1 MNITKGNILII
12 DDNKEIRESLELFLG
27 RHFSDV
33 KSIASPKTL
42 VTTLS
47 NHDFDVILL
56 DMNFSPG
63 KHSGNEGI
71 FWLREILKT
80 DKSSV
85 VILITAYGK
94 VKLAVNGIKE
104 GAFDFIL
111 KPWENEKLLTTI
123 HAGIKLKKSN
133 REIKQLKDQ
142 QNILSEN
149 LNNQFR
155 LIEGSSSGMKEIT
168 ELISKV
174 AGTDANILIT
184 GENGTGKELIAREI
198 HRKSNRNNEIF
209 MPVDLSALTET
220 LFESELFGY
229 KKGAFTDA
237 KEDRPGKIEIS
248 NKGTLFLDEIGDL
261 PLHLQSKLLSVIQ
274 TKSFS
279 RLGSTEIKN
288 IDFRLIC
295 ATNKDLHDLIN
306 EGIFRED
313 LLFRINTVHIKLPS
327 LRKRKEDILPLAEY
341 FVRLYSKKY
350 NKQGIKIT
358 NSAVSKLE
366 NYKWPGNIRELKHT
380 IERAL
385 ILSNDNKLKAEDF
398 SFFEYK
404 VISLEEDI
412 LNLTELEKQAI
423 KKAIVKSEGNMSK
436 ASEMLG
442 ISRTTLYFKI
452 SKYGL

>member
-1 MNITKGNILII
+1 MSITKGNILII
-12 DDNKEIRESLELFLG
+12 DDNKEIRQSLGLFLG
-27 RHFSDV
+27 RHFSHV

-111 KPWENEKLLTTI
+111 KPWENEKLLSTI

-133 REIKQLKDQ
+133 LEIKQLKDQ
-142 QNILSEN
+142 QNVLSEN
-149 LNNQFR
+149 LSNQFK
-155 LIEGSSSGMKEIT
+155 LIEGSSSGMKKIT

-248 NKGTLFLDEIGDL
+248 NKGTLFLDEIGNL
-261 PLHLQSKLLSVIQ
+261 PLHLQSKLLTVIQ

-279 RLGSTEIKN
+279 RLGATETKN

-306 EGIFRED
+306 EGTFRED

-327 LRKRKEDILPLAEY
+327 LHKRKEDILPLAEY
-341 FVRLYSKKY
+341 FVWLYSKKY

>member
-12 DDNKEIRESLELFLG
+12 DDNKEIRESLGLFLG

-42 VTTLS
+42 VTTLH
-47 NHDFDVILL
+47 NHVFDVILL

-71 FWLREILKT
+71 FWLREILQT
-80 DKSSV
+80 DKNAV
-85 VILITAYGK
+85 IILITAYGK

-111 KPWENEKLLTTI
+111 KPWENEKLLSTI

-133 REIKQLKDQ
+133 QEIKQLKDQ
-142 QNILSEN
+142 QNVLSGN
-149 LNNQFR
+149 FSNQFR
-155 LIEGSSSGMKEIT
+155 LIEGTSAKMNEIIK
-168 ELISKV
+168 LISKV

-198 HRKSNRNNEIF
+198 HRKSNRKDEIF

-237 KEDRPGKIEIS
+237 KEDRSGKIEIS
-248 NKGTLFLDEIGDL
+248 NKGTLFLDEIGNL

-274 TKSFS
+274 TRSFS

-295 ATNKDLHDLIN
+295 ATNKDLHDLID
-306 EGIFRED
+306 EGTFRED

-404 VISLEEDI
+404 VTSLEDDV